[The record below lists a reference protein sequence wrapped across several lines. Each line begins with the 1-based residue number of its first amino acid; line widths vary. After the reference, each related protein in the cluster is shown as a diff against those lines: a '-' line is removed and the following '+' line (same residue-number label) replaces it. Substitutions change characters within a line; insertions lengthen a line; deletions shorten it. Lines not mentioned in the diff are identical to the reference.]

1 MTKLRKI
8 FTVLTILWMAV
19 IYVYSAQPGDESG
32 ETSLGAGMMFGRIFV
47 PGFDDWTEERQ
58 IEYAEKIDHPVRKAA
73 HFTEY
78 TILGIFVASAYLSDK
93 KRGYKRFF
101 VPWMVGSLYAASD
114 ELHQRFVPGRN
125 GNLPDVILDSSGAAF
140 GVCIV
145 LLITYITLKQKTKA
159 YEADSTDRKS
169 T

>member
-1 MTKLRKI
+1 MKNLRKI
-8 FTVLTILWMAV
+8 FTVLAILWMAV

-47 PGFDDWTEERQ
+47 PDFDDWTEERQ
-58 IEYAEKIDHPVRKAA
+58 IEYAKKIDHPVRKAA

-78 TILGIFVASAYLSDK
+78 TILGIFTASAYLSDK
-93 KRGYKRFF
+93 KRGYRRFL
-101 VPWMVGSLYAASD
+101 VPWIAGSLYAASD

-125 GNLPDVILDSSGAAF
+125 GNLKDVMLDSSGVAF

-145 LLITYITLKQKTKA
+145 LLIAYIALRHKVKA
-159 YEADSTDRKS
+159 YEADNTGRKNI
-169 T
+169 